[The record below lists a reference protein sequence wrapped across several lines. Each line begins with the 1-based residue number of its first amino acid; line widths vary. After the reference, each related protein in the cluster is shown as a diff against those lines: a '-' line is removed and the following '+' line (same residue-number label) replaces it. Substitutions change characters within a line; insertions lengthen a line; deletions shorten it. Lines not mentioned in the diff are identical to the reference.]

1 MSKPRYIWWGYAKAV
16 VQQYPR
22 ASKSAEM
29 QPICKRREVDAV
41 ANAIKTTREIPGG
54 ALRMRLIRMV
64 YWDRSHTLDGAALKL
79 GIHPQTAKNWHGDFI
94 RLVGRNLGLLDGVM

>member
-41 ANAIKTTREIPGG
+41 ASAIKTTRETPGG
-54 ALRMRLIRMV
+54 TLRMRLIRMV
-64 YWDRSHTLDGAALKL
+64 YWDRSHTLDGAALTL
-79 GIHPQTAKNWHGDFI
+79 GIHPQTAKNWNGDFI
-94 RLVGRNLGLLDGVM
+94 RLVGRNLGLLDGMM